1 MGTDKPRRSVFEL
14 LALREKIS
22 ITKKSRSLSLLRQE
36 LEKTERLR
44 DQLDAAIDQTENGTG
59 EQTAGQLRANSWYR
73 GQMMEQ
79 RDTMRNRESFLS
91 QEVDTTRR
99 DVAQSRRRETRAADL
114 ANARKKT
121 EAQAREDKA
130 ESDLFDRRRS

>member
-22 ITKKSRSLSLLRQE
+22 ITKKSRNLSLLRQE

-44 DQLDAAIDQTENGTG
+44 DQLDAAIDQTENGIG
-59 EQTAGQLRANSWYR
+59 EQTAGQLRANNWYR

-99 DVAQSRRRETRAADL
+99 DVAQSRRRETRAAEL
-114 ANARKKT
+114 ATTRKKT
-121 EAQAREDKA
+121 EAQDREDKA
-130 ESDLFDRRRS
+130 ESDLFDRRRG

>member
-1 MGTDKPRRSVFEL
+1 MGTNKPRRSVFEL

-22 ITKKSRSLSLLRQE
+22 ITKKSRNLSLLRQE

-44 DQLDAAIDQTENGTG
+44 DQLDAAIDQTENGIG

-73 GQMMEQ
+73 GQMMDQ

-99 DVAQSRRRETRAADL
+99 DVAQSRRRKTRAADL
-114 ANARKKT
+114 ATARKKT
-121 EAQAREDKA
+121 EAQDREDKA
-130 ESDLFDRRRS
+130 ESDLFDRRRG

>member
-14 LALREKIS
+14 LALREKIL
-22 ITKKSRSLSLLRQE
+22 ITKKSRNLSLLRQE

-44 DQLDAAIDQTENGTG
+44 DQLDAAIDQTENGIG
-59 EQTAGQLRANSWYR
+59 EQTAGQLRANNWYR

-114 ANARKKT
+114 ATARKQT
-121 EAQAREDKA
+121 EAQDREDKA
-130 ESDLFDRRRS
+130 ESDLFDRRRG

>member
-22 ITKKSRSLSLLRQE
+22 VTKKSRNLSLLRQE

-44 DQLDAAIDQTENGTG
+44 DQLDEAIDQTEDGIG

-73 GQMMEQ
+73 GQMMDQ
-79 RDTMRNRESFLS
+79 RETMRNRESFLS
-91 QEVDTTRR
+91 QEVDNTRR
-99 DVAQSRRRETRAADL
+99 DVAQTRRRENRAADL
-114 ANARKKT
+114 AQSRKKS

-130 ESDLFDRRRS
+130 EADLFGRRRG

>member
-1 MGTDKPRRSVFEL
+1 MGIDKPRRSVFEL

-22 ITKKSRSLSLLRQE
+22 ITKKSRNLSLLRQE

-44 DQLDAAIDQTENGTG
+44 DQLDAAIDQTENGIG
-59 EQTAGQLRANSWYR
+59 EQTAGQLRANNWYR

-99 DVAQSRRRETRAADL
+99 DVAQSRRRETRAADV
-114 ANARKKT
+114 ATARKKT
-121 EAQAREDKA
+121 EAQDREDKA
-130 ESDLFDRRRS
+130 ESDLFDRRRG